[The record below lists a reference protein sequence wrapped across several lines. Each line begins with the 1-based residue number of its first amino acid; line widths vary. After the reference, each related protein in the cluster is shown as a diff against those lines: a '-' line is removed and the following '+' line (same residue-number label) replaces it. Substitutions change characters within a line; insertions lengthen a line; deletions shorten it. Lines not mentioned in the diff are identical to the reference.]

1 MSEGP
6 SRAVYSA
13 EDVID
18 MVTLEDCDDNDE
30 DDVDEVFFPGSD
42 DERDSISES
51 EIYTY
56 YALCNTTCVFLHAQK
71 VPHIVYHSLHRK
83 KIHFSDEKSA

>member
-6 SRAVYSA
+6 SRAVYST

-18 MVTLEDCDDNDE
+18 MVTLEDCDDDDE

-42 DERDSISES
+42 DELGFET
-51 EIYTY
+51 EIDNEQQ
-56 YALCNTTCVFLHAQK
+56 AGERLDCN
-71 VPHIVYHSLHRK
+71 I
-83 KIHFSDEKSA
+83 FSVG